1 LVELL
6 AARRAVLR
14 LTHSLACVLAI
25 AIGLLAVLPSQA
37 AEDRSPD
44 AALARLL
51 QEGRAA
57 APGACTQSGTDRL
70 IRILCAG
77 HIRIGVRDQ
86 AGFAIMTLFQRRL
99 SRAVMRRRKDA
110 PPQRG

>member
-1 LVELL
+1 MDLTRSPKCTSSKSAPPGFLPRLSAELL
-6 AARRAVLR
+6 AARRAVSR

-57 APGACTQSGTDRL
+57 APGACPPSGTDRL
-70 IRILCAG
+70 IRIPCAG
-77 HIRIGVRDQ
+77 HIRIG
-86 AGFAIMTLFQRRL
+86 G
-99 SRAVMRRRKDA
+99 
-110 PPQRG
+110 